1 MPDFCCVSLL
11 AGLPNRLLSACQPQY
26 SCMLT
31 STLSR
36 SHVIICEIQITAHSV
51 LRFILKVLSFTA
63 KHFVNQQTEPRRV
76 GGSSSSLSRR
86 ERKRLPQS
94 PEGAL
99 WLEAGLLIAEW
110 RPLLFFLLLLLLPP
124 PPPLFLPP
132 ASSWPAVGQGDPGE
146 QGCVWKIRRSAWSSM
161 TAALFLSLSP
171 SLFSHS
177 LSPF

>member
-11 AGLPNRLLSACQPQY
+11 AGLPNRLLSACQPQH
-26 SCMLT
+26 SRMLT

-51 LRFILKVLSFTA
+51 LGFILKVLSFTA

-99 WLEAGLLIAEW
+99 WLEAGLLIEEW
-110 RPLLFFLLLLLLPP
+110 RPLLFFLLLLLLLLPHPP
-124 PPPLFLPP
+124 LSSSPPPLHGQQLDKVTPENK
-132 ASSWPAVGQGDPGE
+132 AVFGRYGDQRGHP
-146 QGCVWKIRRSAWSSM
+146 
-161 TAALFLSLSP
+161 
-171 SLFSHS
+171 
-177 LSPF
+177 